1 MEEGLAFFSK
11 DKQCVPSLDELIL
24 EQLDEKDE
32 NVQGAEDIIKAENAP
47 NNDKEFADVIN
58 TLSSPSI
65 LPSILKLPPT
75 LSITPCPI
83 TSNTCSSRRS
93 PSLQY
98 TTPSMTHTYVSGALL
113 ALTQDNSVHD
123 NSVHDKN
130 SNQIEM
136 VTIKGVRKYGHSAT
150 GVNGQVSNK
159 EVSKNNNRKRSLCTL
174 CNRFFTP
181 KYLRKHQ
188 ETIHNSLA
196 RKPGHD

>member
-24 EQLDEKDE
+24 ERLDEKDE
-32 NVQGAEDIIKAENAP
+32 NVQGAEDIVKAENAP

-83 TSNTCSSRRS
+83 TSTTCFSRRS

-113 ALTQDNSVHD
+113 ALTEDK
-123 NSVHDKN
+123 SVHDKN

-136 VTIKGVRKYGHSAT
+136 VTIKGVSKYVHNAT
-150 GVNGQVSNK
+150 EVKGQVSIK
-159 EVSKNNNRKRSLCTL
+159 EVS
-174 CNRFFTP
+174 
-181 KYLRKHQ
+181 
-188 ETIHNSLA
+188 
-196 RKPGHD
+196 